1 MDSSLLRSQTFRTI
15 ARQTFLS
22 QMKSWQSPRNLLLC
36 STNYLIPISS
46 YRRTNQIMF
55 SSFLHSLAALSFSY
69 NAPSDSKVILQIHQ
83 QIQTELEQA
92 AARGMVSTSSQDN
105 TPIAGTSQNVVRGTK
120 RKTDKGGED
129 SPAQPVTKRRR
140 SSAKLN
146 GDAEVSSNARKR
158 SKPRRSGPAPA
169 KTANDNVTQGTGHN
183 ESTQE
188 PSLQGGPTI
197 AAPLPEINSD
207 RTLGDA
213 EDKAIE
219 VGIMKKPNNTKNK
232 GSEVLDA
239 HDRVKPGAEGTTRSI
254 KGRARKER
262 MKDSEGVADVHKNSA
277 NVDTK
282 SEEPTTSLT
291 TAARPTHKHFG
302 SEEIEIPGTI
312 STIVVEEREEDREDL
327 SEDEGVSG
335 DEAPETVTASA
346 GFDEARISALGA
358 AKVAARYYFRDSKI
372 PIIRLK

>member
-1 MDSSLLRSQTFRTI
+1 
-15 ARQTFLS
+15 
-22 QMKSWQSPRNLLLC
+22 
-36 STNYLIPISS
+36 
-46 YRRTNQIMF
+46 MF
-55 SSFLHSLAALSFSY
+55 SNFLHSLAVFLFSY
-69 NAPSDSKVILQIHQ
+69 NVSSDPAISLQIHQ
-83 QIQTELEQA
+83 QIQIELEQA
-92 AARGMVSTSSQDN
+92 AAEGMVSTRSQDK
-105 TPIAGTSQNVVRGTK
+105 TPIAGASQNVVRGTK

-129 SPAQPVTKRRR
+129 FPAQSATKRRR
-140 SSAKLN
+140 GSARLN
-146 GDAEVSSNARKR
+146 GDAEVASNARKR
-158 SKPRRSGPAPA
+158 SKPRRSGSA
-169 KTANDNVTQGTGHN
+169 KIANDNVTQVTGQN
-183 ESTQE
+183 ESIQE
-188 PSLQGGPTI
+188 PSLQGSPTT

-254 KGRARKER
+254 KGRARKEI
-262 MKDSEGVADVHKNSA
+262 MKDSEGIANVHKNGA

-282 SEEPTTSLT
+282 SDEPTISLT
-291 TAARPTHKHFG
+291 TVARPTHKRFG

-312 STIVVEEREEDREDL
+312 STIGIEEREESREDL

-372 PIIRLK
+372 SHRRPEVTDRA